1 MSEIVS
7 WPQVDGRGLAPQPGF
22 PVLPQV
28 GRVGRAA
35 TLQPHWSACT
45 RSGRGRAG
53 EEPASDTWPRPWP
66 GHAPPSRSARGV
78 KPAENTWLL
87 TSPRMRAKA
96 ENSPNALDLTL
107 RFGKDNRQWESK
119 KKKKSY
125 FYGEGDGGAATP
137 GARSLRSS
145 SSLHSP
151 AKPVATPAVAS
162 RLPLCARPCTLPG
175 ARLKQPRGP
184 KCTSP
189 SAPRNE
195 GAAPNPEAQVNRS
208 ALFTTA
214 TATTTGHSAGLQ
226 CGDHAS
232 APGHLGDPLTASPS
246 LLLRG

>member
-7 WPQVDGRGLAPQPGF
+7 WPQVDGRGLAPRPGF

-28 GRVGRAA
+28 GREGRAA

-107 RFGKDNRQWESK
+107 RFGKDNGQWESK
-119 KKKKSY
+119 KKKKNRIFMAS
-125 FYGEGDGGAATP
+125 EMEV
-137 GARSLRSS
+137 LR
-145 SSLHSP
+145 P
-151 AKPVATPAVAS
+151 REQGPCVP
-162 RLPLCARPCTLPG
+162 ARPFIL
-175 ARLKQPRGP
+175 Q
-184 KCTSP
+184 
-189 SAPRNE
+189 
-195 GAAPNPEAQVNRS
+195 PNPWPPQR
-208 ALFTTA
+208 
-214 TATTTGHSAGLQ
+214 
-226 CGDHAS
+226 
-232 APGHLGDPLTASPS
+232 
-246 LLLRG
+246 